1 MRKYPLLQHT
11 ILILPILLLS
21 ACMPS
26 MPAPV
31 SPTHDPTGIAI
42 AAEATV
48 TAMAISSVPAVT
60 LTSVQLPTA
69 TSPAPAVTTPTAAP
83 QTDDFW
89 VVYLAKHKL
98 NTINKDGTK
107 KAQLTNTPSVDYLP
121 TWSPDGKVLAFIRF
135 EGSNHQD
142 GTLHLLTAGSNTPR
156 ILGKDITYN
165 HFIWTADSQQILAT
179 SGWSGAFD
187 VHLIDVSGKP
197 AVQVAKSV
205 SEYPRLSPDG
215 KKIALLINTGALCDG
230 KGCILP
236 NDLFLYDIATG
247 QTTRLTGDALPKV
260 NINWAPDGSQIAYH
274 LAYENNNLVEILQP
288 DGKLVASKAD
298 PPWWR
303 DFWLRSPD
311 GSQIAFYVNDTSNNA
326 VDIYTVPGS
335 GSGEKHRVTRLE
347 KSGEM
352 TPFID
357 TLRWRPDGSG
367 VIFNMWTGLYT
378 VNLDGSGLRAMP
390 VTLENIF
397 FDVRPT
403 TDSYTPA
410 PDPTPPATWKL
421 CPGGLES
428 RLDIGRKAQVTV
440 DPPTPNNVRQFASK
454 AAKLIGQIQPGEEIE
469 ITGGPICDKGLT
481 WWEIRSLKSGLKGYT
496 LEGDLKS
503 YWLVPLP

>member
-1 MRKYPLLQHT
+1 MKKYTRFQRM
-11 ILILPILLLS
+11 ILILPTLLIS
-21 ACMPS
+21 ACMPAL
-26 MPAPV
+26 PAPAA
-31 SPTHDPTGIAI
+31 PTQDPTEIAI

-48 TAMAISSVPAVT
+48 TAMALSNAPIVT

-69 TSPAPAVTTPTAAP
+69 TSPAASTTVPTTAP

-107 KAQLTNTPSVDYLP
+107 KAQLTNTPGVDYLP
-121 TWSPDGKVLAFIRF
+121 TWSPDGKALAFIRF

-142 GTLHLLTAGSNTPR
+142 GTLHILPAGSNTPY
-156 ILGKDITYN
+156 ILDKDHLYN
-165 HFIWTADSQQILAT
+165 HFIWMADSQQILAT

-187 VHLIDVSGKP
+187 VYLMDISGKP
-197 AVQVAKSV
+197 PIQVEKGV

-215 KKIALLINTGALCDG
+215 KKFALLKNTGALCDG
-230 KGCILP
+230 KGCTMP
-236 NDLFLYDIATG
+236 NDLFLYEIATG
-247 QTTRLTGDALPKV
+247 RTTRLTGDALPKV
-260 NINWAPDGSQIAYH
+260 NINWAPDGSQIVFH
-274 LAYENNNLVEILQP
+274 LAYETDNLVEIIQP
-288 DGKLVASKAD
+288 DGKLVASKAA

-311 GSQIAFYVNDTSNNA
+311 GSQIAFFNNDTGNNA
-326 VDIYTVPGS
+326 VDIYTVPVGGS
-335 GSGEKHRVTRLE
+335 DEKRKVTRLE
-347 KSGEM
+347 KSGDM
-352 TPFID
+352 PPYID
-357 TLRWRPDGSG
+357 TFRWRPDGSG
-367 VIFNMWTGLYT
+367 VVFNMWTGLYT

-410 PDPTPPATWKL
+410 PDPTPPASWKL

-428 RLDIGRKAQVTV
+428 RLDVGRKAQVTI
-440 DPPTPNNVRQFASK
+440 DPPTPNNVRQYASK
-454 AAKLIGQIQPGEEIE
+454 AAKLVGQIKPGEEIE
-469 ITGGPICDKGLT
+469 IIGGPVCDRGLT

-496 LEGDLKS
+496 LEGDLKT
-503 YWLVPLP
+503 YWLVPVP